1 MLWPPA
7 LALRP
12 GARTPGPRGQVCG
25 DLLQAG
31 VPAGQRARCEGC
43 LGVREGGEL
52 GRSPL
57 GSEAL
62 AVRCE
67 GGDAPGTAGSCLV
80 VRSQAQ
86 PPPPCPTGPP
96 ARLCAGPHHPPGRP
110 GPPDRAAGTLS
121 MGFQDGGFCC
131 QLALTRRPQNWGFR
145 TARAREGVASVRTSL
160 LLCSSWETSPQP
172 LPSSAAASGAIKG
185 KRLRIA
191 RCDAPGASPRT
202 QAPRPGGGAAPKRP
216 PPSTPPAGSRAGQL
230 GQRPG
235 SCAPAT
241 GLPCDFGPVP
251 PALTLVTAPALAPHG
266 AGPSG
271 SAVPAGDGPPST
283 GKALPGGSLA
293 SSRSPGALAQAKG
306 ARVPR
311 GAGRPETV
319 VAHPAPTGCQELAQP
334 PSPGLALGAIV

>member
-145 TARAREGVASVRTSL
+145 TARAREGVVSVRTSL

-202 QAPRPGGGAAPKRP
+202 QAPRPGGRGCPEATPTQHPASRKSRRP
-216 PPSTPPAGSRAGQL
+216 A
-230 GQRPG
+230 
-235 SCAPAT
+235 
-241 GLPCDFGPVP
+241 
-251 PALTLVTAPALAPHG
+251 
-266 AGPSG
+266 
-271 SAVPAGDGPPST
+271 
-283 GKALPGGSLA
+283 
-293 SSRSPGALAQAKG
+293 
-306 ARVPR
+306 
-311 GAGRPETV
+311 RPEAWV
-319 VAHPAPTGCQELAQP
+319 LRPCHWPA
-334 PSPGLALGAIV
+334 V